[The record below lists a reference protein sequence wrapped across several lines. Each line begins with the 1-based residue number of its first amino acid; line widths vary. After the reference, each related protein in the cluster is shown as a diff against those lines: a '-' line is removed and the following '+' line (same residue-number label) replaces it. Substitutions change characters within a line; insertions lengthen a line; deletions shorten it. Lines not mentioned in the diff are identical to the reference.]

1 MEILLKSSALIAIFY
16 LFYQILLSKETFHQF
31 NRAFLILG
39 IILAF
44 GTPFIIFHINK
55 VPVFSDIIQN
65 GKMLQIIIDRNED
78 SVLKKV
84 SPQTYNYNFHFLQII
99 YFIGVFIML
108 LRFIFSLKTI
118 LKTVFNS
125 PKILKDGYNLI
136 EIDQNLT
143 PFSFFKN
150 IIINPS
156 KYTQDEMHDILK
168 HETTHIKQWH
178 TIDIILGNILC
189 IVLWFNPFSYL
200 YKKIIEQNLEYI
212 ADSSVVQTENAS
224 NYEFLLLR
232 TIVPQFRLQL
242 VNNFFSSPIKK
253 RIAMINSNPST
264 SVKKLKYL
272 FLIPIL
278 SLFFYAFN
286 TEEVYVFDKYPA
298 DSTSFVHPVKN
309 YKKISSAFGERIHP
323 ILKVKKFH
331 TGIDYLPGKNPE
343 VIASAAGKVIS
354 TGYNKDDGNYVII
367 SHSNGYETQ
376 YKHLLKSL
384 VSKGQS
390 VEQNQVIGI
399 IGKSGKSIGIHLHFE
414 ILKNGKFVDPEPLLP
429 KKYSSIQNILN
440 RLNNRKYIRVKT
452 MSETGED
459 VIKICALTDTKSDK
473 FPELNTLNNLLDI
486 DNDKLDVINFN
497 EDTTANLFLVFIKND
512 YDKPAILINTNN

>member
-31 NRAFLILG
+31 NRVFLILG

-44 GTPFIIFHINK
+44 STPFIIFHINR
-55 VPVFSDIIQN
+55 VPVFSDIIQD
-65 GKMLQIIIDRNED
+65 GEILKIIIDKNEN
-78 SVLKKV
+78 SFLR
-84 SPQTYNYNFHFLQII
+84 SSIPQTHNYNFYFLQII
-99 YFIGVFIML
+99 YFLGVFIML
-108 LRFIFSLKTI
+108 IRFIFSLKTV
-118 LKTVFNS
+118 LKTLLNS
-125 PKILKDGYNLI
+125 SKTLVDGYNLI
-136 EIDQNLT
+136 ETDEDIT

-156 KYTQDEMHDILK
+156 KYTQEELHDILK
-168 HETTHIKQWH
+168 HETTHVKQWH

-212 ADSSVVQTENAS
+212 ADSSVVQTENSS

-264 SVKKLKYL
+264 TVKKLKYL

-278 SLFFYAFN
+278 SLFLYAFN
-286 TEEVYVFDKYPA
+286 TEEVFVFDKYQI
-298 DSTSFVHPVKN
+298 DSVSFVHPVKN
-309 YKKISSAFGERIHP
+309 YKKISSVFGERVHP
-323 ILKVKKFH
+323 VFKVKKFH

-343 VIASAAGKVIS
+343 VIASAPGKVIS

-399 IGKSGKSIGIHLHFE
+399 IGNSGKSIGIHLHFE
-414 ILKNGKFVDPEPLLP
+414 ILKNGKFIDPETLLP

-440 RLNNRKYIRVKT
+440 RLINKKYIRVKT

-459 VIKICALTDTKSDK
+459 VIKICALTITNSDK
-473 FPELNTLNNLLDI
+473 FPELDTLNNLSDF

-497 EDTTANLFLVFIKND
+497 NDTTSKLFLLFKEDD